1 MTLKNI
7 ILVVVICLVQI
18 FCLIIPTVLSTSD
31 QNSSL
36 TQWCDETPHP
46 GPCKYFMSH
55 GHHRFEPP
63 KQRSDF
69 RKILVEIAID
79 RALEARRHA
88 FQLGPNCESKPQKSA
103 WADCLKLY
111 DDTIFQL
118 NRTLEGLNTK
128 KRSCTDFDAQ
138 TWLSTALTN
147 IDTCRAGSLELNV
160 TDFIMPIASSYNV
173 TELISNGLAI
183 NAGLV
188 DNKEAHQVNDD
199 DHDQEFPSWLSETE
213 RRRLLKASPSAIKAN
228 LVVAKDGSGHYR
240 TVQGALNAAARRR
253 VGTRFVIH
261 VKTGIYRENIEVG
274 ISNNNIM
281 LMGDGLRKTI
291 ITSSRS
297 VNAGYTTYSSA
308 TAGIDGLRFIAR
320 GITFQNTAGPQKG
333 QAVALRS
340 ASDLSV
346 FYRCSFMGY
355 QDTLMVHSQRQFY
368 KECYIYGT
376 IDFIFGNAAVVFQNC
391 IIYVRRPLKGQV
403 NVITAQGRNDPYQS
417 TAISIHNSQVR
428 AAPDLL
434 PVVRAFKT
442 FLGRPWKQYS
452 RTIFLKCFLDNV
464 ISPAGWLEWNRS
476 PFALKTLYYG
486 EFKNFGPA
494 SSTRHRVRWPG
505 FHVITNTKVASQF
518 TAGSLI
524 SGRSWLPSTGV
535 PFTLGL

>member
-1 MTLKNI
+1 MTLRNV
-7 ILVVVICLVQI
+7 ILVVVICLVLI
-18 FCLIIPTVLSTSD
+18 FSLIFPTVLSIRS
-31 QNSSL
+31 QQSSSL

-46 GPCKYFMSH
+46 GPCKFYMSH
-55 GHHRFEPP
+55 GHHRFGQP
-63 KQRSDF
+63 KQPSDF
-69 RKILVEIAID
+69 RKILVQVAIE

-111 DDTIFQL
+111 DDTVFQL
-118 NRTLEGLNTK
+118 NRTLQGLDTK

-147 IDTCRAGSLELNV
+147 IDTCLAGSLELNV
-160 TDFIMPIASSYNV
+160 TDFIMPIASNYNV
-173 TELISNGLAI
+173 SESISNGLAI

-188 DNKEAHQVNDD
+188 DKKESEVSTDED
-199 DHDQEFPSWLSETE
+199 FPSWVSETE
-213 RRRLLKASPSAIKAN
+213 RRRLLKASPSSIKVN
-228 LVVAKDGSGHYR
+228 LVVAKDGSGHFR
-240 TVQGALNAAARRR
+240 SVQAAINAAARRR
-253 VGTRFVIH
+253 IHNRFVIR
-261 VKTGIYRENIEVG
+261 VKKGIYRENIEVG
-274 ISNNNIM
+274 INNDNIM

-297 VNAGYTTYSSA
+297 VKAGYTTYSSA

-346 FYRCSFMGY
+346 FYRCAFQGY

-434 PVVRAFKT
+434 PVVGGFKT

-452 RTIFLKCFLDNV
+452 RTIFLKCFLDNLV
-464 ISPAGWLEWNRS
+464 SPAGWLEWNRT

-486 EFKNFGPA
+486 EYKNFGPA
-494 SSTRHRVRWPG
+494 SSTRRRVRWPG
-505 FHVITNTKVASQF
+505 FHVITSAKVASQF
-518 TAGSLI
+518 TPGSLI
-524 SGRSWLPSTGV
+524 SGKSWLPSTGV
-535 PFTLGL
+535 PFKLGL